1 MEILNPYLDESSEKT
16 ERGKKQDKQ
25 FCLGM
30 GSGAT
35 NTFRAMVMAEQLIGQ
50 WAVLKGHT

>member
-1 MEILNPYLDESSEKT
+1 MEIHNPYLDESSEKT
-16 ERGKKQDKQ
+16 KSGKKQEKQ

-35 NTFRAMVMAEQLIGQ
+35 NTFRAMVMAEQLTGQ

>member
-1 MEILNPYLDESSEKT
+1 MERLDPYPNESSEKQN
-16 ERGKKQDKQ
+16 RGKKQDKQ

-35 NTFRAMVMAEQLIGQ
+35 NTFRVMVVAE
-50 WAVLKGHT
+50 

>member
-1 MEILNPYLDESSEKT
+1 MGEVKT
-16 ERGKKQDKQ
+16 KIGKKQDKQ

-35 NTFRAMVMAEQLIGQ
+35 NKFRAMIVAEQPVGQ
-50 WAVLKGHT
+50 WAILEGHP

>member
-1 MEILNPYLDESSEKT
+1 MEGFNLYSDEGSEKI

-35 NTFRAMVMAEQLIGQ
+35 NTFRVMVVVE
-50 WAVLKGHT
+50 